1 MASYYPEG
9 ECFFVRSSLQY
20 ANNWSAQNREQFYS
34 HVLLEYNWNE
44 WVTINQQSRRHT
56 RSVLQT
62 GRGAWWNTLFGD
74 WDRFYVGESKERS
87 PDRMLAITSHPN
99 SLNWNEC
106 RDLDSGG
113 PRKYILRPVR
123 IRHRET
129 QWLWIDATIPLRAI
143 YFPVCQTTDQAF
155 QNFCTYVVIDFKA
168 RDEISIWNL
177 TSMSSQRHRITRH
190 AGLGWNDN
198 ITWGFK
204 VPDIIAYLSIPHK
217 LRNPNQGLYST
228 TPRGDE
234 LVVCASSTRTW
245 SCPTGILRAQGFHR
259 EIDLARV
266 LSSSFGVEVGWRPY
280 QYSSF
285 ILNLVL
291 HVVELGLGF
300 IPGAGP
306 LLSVAFGMGVQ
317 LLQDPEAFRAEN
329 ILDLSAAMLETLIES
344 SSKTRKYMAPDFLPS
359 PSGTRRIVQAPLSE
373 EERAERK
380 KLGDELNARLT
391 EKFEENMVV
400 TSPLDQMI
408 LMQRFANGCSRSVEE
423 PDGANLNAIS
433 IQVSAPNQEVAEA
446 TIRFK

>member
-34 HVLLEYNWNE
+34 GVLLEYNWNE
-44 WVTINQQSRRHT
+44 WVTINQQSRPHT

-62 GRGAWWNTLFGD
+62 GKGAWWRTLVGD
-74 WDRFYVGESKERS
+74 WD
-87 PDRMLAITSHPN
+87 SHPN

-177 TSMSSQRHRITRH
+177 SSMFYQTHKITRH

-217 LRNPNQGLYST
+217 LRNPNQGLYRT
-228 TPRGDE
+228 TTRCDE
-234 LVVCASSTRTW
+234 LVVCASSSRSW
-245 SCPTGILRAQGFHR
+245 SCPSGILRAQGFHR

-306 LLSVAFGMGVQ
+306 LLSVAFGMGVE
-317 LLQDPEAFRAEN
+317 LLQDPEAFRTEN
-329 ILDLSAAMLETLIES
+329 ILDFSAAMLETLIES
-344 SSKTRKYMAPDFLPS
+344 FRKTRKYMAPDFLPS
-359 PSGTRRIVQAPLSE
+359 PSSTRRITQAPLSE
-373 EERAERK
+373 EERAEQK
-380 KLGDELNARLT
+380 KLGDKLNARLT
-391 EKFEENMVV
+391 GEFKVNLVV
-400 TSPLDQMI
+400 TSPLHRHPKWQPLGM
-408 LMQRFANGCSRSVEE
+408 AT
-423 PDGANLNAIS
+423 
-433 IQVSAPNQEVAEA
+433 SADTRQN
-446 TIRFK
+446 